1 MRLKTGDF
9 VYQSEYSTDHHGNRW
24 QRIWRRRVLAC
35 TEDRVALG
43 GAEVLTVPLDFPG
56 DMDWLPC
63 EGMLGMD
70 VSLPWERFT
79 ERGYSTSFR
88 LGRGAA

>member
-1 MRLKTGDF
+1 MKLKTGDH
-9 VYQSEYSTDHHGNRW
+9 VYQTEYSTDHHGQRW

-35 TEDRVALG
+35 TDDRVALA

-56 DMDWLPC
+56 DLDWLPC
-63 EGMLGMD
+63 DGILAMD
-70 VSLPWERFT
+70 TTLAWERLG